1 MSPFGGWLKHAR
13 ESRGLTVEAL
23 ASQTKIPSR
32 HLEAL
37 ERGVV
42 TTLPAFYQRA
52 EVRAVARAVGLD
64 ERLALA
70 RLDALLTPVEAP
82 QSPAPEP
89 GAPIRSEHVLA
100 AVGTGVVVALLGWGA
115 FARIG
120 ASESDVVAPQAIAPS
135 TQTDARRETSAPP
148 AVQTGDAVATDAPI
162 HPTGPTEL
170 VIRTRPEG
178 ARVTV
183 NGIAWGISPVTIQHL
198 EPGEKRIRVSM
209 DGYTSAERSVVLDE
223 GRRTNIRIQLAERGL

>member
-37 ERGVV
+37 ERDDV
-42 TTLPAFYQRA
+42 TALPAFYQRA
-52 EVRAVARAVGLD
+52 EVRAVARAIGLD

-70 RLDALLTPVEAP
+70 RLDALLAPVQAP
-82 QSPAPEP
+82 QSVPPAP
-89 GAPIRSEHVLA
+89 APQIRSEFVLA
-100 AVGTGVVVALLGWGA
+100 AVATSVVVALLGWGA

-120 ASESDVVAPQAIAPS
+120 ANESDVVAPQAIAPPA
-135 TQTDARRETSAPP
+135 QAEPPREAPALP
-148 AVQTGDAVATDAPI
+148 AVQTVGAVENEASLP
-162 HPTGPTEL
+162 PTGPTEL

-183 NGIAWGISPVTIQHL
+183 NGIAWGLSPVTIPHL

>member
-13 ESRGLTVEAL
+13 ESRGLTIEAL

-37 ERGVV
+37 ERDDVR
-42 TTLPAFYQRA
+42 TLPAFYQRA

-70 RLDALLTPVEAP
+70 RLDTLLTPAPAP
-82 QSPAPEP
+82 QPALPAP
-89 GAPIRSEHVLA
+89 APQIRSDYVVA
-100 AVGTGVVVALLGWGA
+100 ALGTAVVVALLGWGA
-115 FARIG
+115 LAQIG
-120 ASESDVVAPQAIAPS
+120 ANETGVVSPQASGPSAHTETPREAP
-135 TQTDARRETSAPP
+135 ALP
-148 AVQTGDAVATDAPI
+148 AAQPVEAVENDAPI
-162 HPTGPTEL
+162 PPAAPTEL

-183 NGIAWGISPVTIQHL
+183 NGIAWGSSPVTIRHL

-223 GRRTNIRIQLAERGL
+223 GRRTNIRIQLPERGL

>member
-13 ESRGLTVEAL
+13 ETRGLTVEAL

-37 ERGVV
+37 ERGDV

-64 ERLALA
+64 ERLAVA
-70 RLDALLTPVEAP
+70 RLDALLAPVQAP
-82 QSPAPEP
+82 QSVPPEP
-89 GAPIRSEHVLA
+89 ASQLRSEYVLA
-100 AVGTGVVVALLGWGA
+100 ALGTGVVVALLGWGA

-120 ASESDVVAPQAIAPS
+120 ASGSDVVAPQAIAPS
-135 TQTDARRETSAPP
+135 AQAEAPRETAGLP
-148 AVQTGDAVATDAPI
+148 AVQTVGAVENDAPI
-162 HPTGPTEL
+162 QPAAPTEL

-183 NGIAWGISPVTIQHL
+183 NGIAWGLSPVTIRHL

-209 DGYTSAERSVVLDE
+209 DGYRSAERSVVLDE
-223 GRRTNIRIQLAERGL
+223 GRRTNLRIQLAERGL